1 MKETKDIENLQSIKV
16 QDSGN
21 EGKLKSSE
29 EMPLLIMD
37 IQNNSQEDVDSDS
50 RSVSIMQ
57 TKENMPEIQHEQL
70 TDIETQQVNEVSV
83 NKWKGKGTD

>member
-83 NKWKGKGTD
+83 NKWKGKGTN